1 MLNQIILRG
10 SIFSHITKKQYIQS
24 RDDWQFVRVYTDEG
38 ITGTST
44 KRCEGFKQMVADALD
59 GQIDLIITKS
69 VSRFARNT
77 VDSWHGLVDYATVY
91 SEYDI
96 RFTFK
101 NGQEIKA

>member
-1 MLNQIILRG
+1 MAFCSRRSTTTRSITMMTLSKIILLFTSCSEVKRCA
-10 SIFSHITKKQYIQS
+10 
-24 RDDWQFVRVYTDEG
+24 
-38 ITGTST
+38 ST
-44 KRCEGFKQMVADALD
+44 KRREGFKQMVADALD

>member
-24 RDDWQFVRVYTDEG
+24 RDDWQFVHMYTDES

-44 KRCEGFKQMVADALD
+44 KKREGFKQMVADALD

-77 VDSWHGLVDYATVY
+77 VDSWHGLVDYTTVY